1 MRLEKIEK
9 LIKESDSTEI
19 AFTDLNGRLRRL
31 PVNPKN
37 IKDIVNDGIGFDGSS
52 VAGIATVDKSDRM
65 LMPVLESLKR
75 IRFRDK
81 STSFFVGSI
90 HNEHGR
96 RARTDPRYVL
106 EKAVDEAFDE
116 FGLKFLASPE
126 YEFFLFQKDQY
137 SSDLNTDNAG
147 YCDADPKDKGE
158 NVRNHI
164 IDILTECDVPFEKA
178 HHEVSPSQHEI
189 NFECSSPLV
198 ASDRTLLF
206 NYVTHMVA
214 SEHGFHASFMPKPFD
229 NQNRNALHIHLSMQN
244 REGQNVFYDKNN
256 EHGLS
261 LLAMR
266 FIAGV
271 LKYARQTSI
280 LMASTF
286 NSYKA
291 YVIEREAP
299 VVVGW
304 GPRNRTSMVRIPYAT
319 NPQGTRLELRSPD
332 PAGNIY
338 LQMATFIKMGIQ
350 GIREELECPKP
361 DAGKA
366 YFQSLQKK
374 IWDERFLP
382 KSMYEA
388 LVEAES
394 STFLKEMLGELLY
407 DNLMALKTMEWE
419 EHRVNVTQ
427 RELDM
432 YLPI

>member
-90 HNEHGR
+90 HNELGQ

-106 EKAVDEAFDE
+106 EKAVAEALDE
-116 FGLKFLASPE
+116 FGFTFLASPE

-137 SSDLNTDNAG
+137 SKDLNTDNAG

-164 IDILTECDVPFEKA
+164 IDILTDCDIPFEKA

>member
-1 MRLEKIEK
+1 MKLEKIEK

-37 IKDIVNDGIGFDGSS
+37 IRAIVDDGIGFDGSS
-52 VAGIATVDKSDRM
+52 VAGIATVDKSDRI
-65 LMPVLESLKR
+65 LMPVLDSLKR
-75 IRFRDK
+75 IRFTGK
-81 STSFFVGSI
+81 NTSLFVGTI
-90 HNEHGR
+90 HNELGQ

-106 EKAVDEAFDE
+106 ESAVQEAFDE
-116 FGLKFLASPE
+116 FGFKFLASPE
-126 YEFFLFQKDQY
+126 YEFFLFNKDQY
-137 SSDLNTDNAG
+137 SKNLNTDNAG

-158 NVRNHI
+158 AVRNHI
-164 IDILTECDVPFEKA
+164 IDILMDCDVPFEKA

-189 NFECSSPLV
+189 NFECSSPV
-198 ASDRTLLF
+198 TAADRTLLF
-206 NYVTHMVA
+206 TYVTHMVA
-214 SEHGFHASFMPKPFD
+214 AEHGYHASFMPKPLD
-229 NQNRNALHIHLSMQN
+229 GQNRNAMHIHLSMQDKDGN
-244 REGQNVFYDKNN
+244 NVFYDKDD
-256 EHGLS
+256 EHGIS
-261 LLAMR
+261 LLARR

-319 NPQGTRLELRSPD
+319 NPQATRLEIRSPD
-332 PAGNIY
+332 PSGNVY
-338 LQMATFIKMGIQ
+338 LQMAAYIKMGIQ
-350 GIREELECPKP
+350 GIREDLECSKP

-366 YFQSLQKK
+366 YFQSLEKK

-382 KSMYEA
+382 KSMFEA
-388 LVEAES
+388 LVEAEK
-394 STFLKEMLGELLY
+394 STFLKEMLGERLY
-407 DNLMALKTMEWE
+407 GNLMAIKTREWE
-419 EHRVNVTQ
+419 EHRTRVTQ

>member
-1 MRLEKIEK
+1 MRLDKIEK

-37 IKDIVNDGIGFDGSS
+37 IKEIVNVGIGFDGSS

-65 LMPVLESLKR
+65 LMPVLDSLKR
-75 IRFRDK
+75 IRFKDK
-81 STSFFVGSI
+81 NTSLFVGTI
-90 HNEHGR
+90 HDEHGQ
-96 RARTDPRYVL
+96 RANTDPRFVL
-106 EKAVDEAFDE
+106 EKVVTEAYEE
-116 FGLKFLASPE
+116 FGFQFLASPE
-126 YEFFLFQKDQY
+126 YEFFLFRKDEY
-137 SSDLNTDNAG
+137 STDLNTDKAG
-147 YCDADPKDKGE
+147 YFDADPRDRGE

-164 IDILTECDVPFEKA
+164 IDIFAECDVPFEKA

-206 NYVTHMVA
+206 SYVTHMVA

-229 NQNRNALHIHLSMQN
+229 DQNRNALHIHLSMQDKQGKN
-244 REGQNVFYDKNN
+244 VYYDREN
-256 EHGLS
+256 EHGIS
-261 LLAMR
+261 LLARR
-266 FIAGV
+266 FIAGI

-319 NPQGTRLELRSPD
+319 CPEGTRLELRSPD

-338 LQMATFIKMGIQ
+338 LQMAAFIKMGIQ
-350 GIREELECPKP
+350 GIREDLECNSP

-366 YFQSLQKK
+366 YFQSQDKK

-388 LVEAES
+388 LVEAER
-394 STFLKEMLGELLY
+394 STFLKEMLGEQLY
-407 DNLMALKTMEWE
+407 DNLMTLKTDEWE
-419 EHRVNVTQ
+419 GHRIHVTQ
-427 RELDM
+427 REFDK

>member
-1 MRLEKIEK
+1 MQLDEIKE
-9 LIKESDSTEI
+9 LIKKSDSTEI
-19 AFTDLNGRLRRL
+19 VFTDLNGRVRRL

-37 IKDIVNDGIGFDGSS
+37 IQAIVRDGIGFDGSS

-65 LMPVLESLKR
+65 LVPVLDSLKK
-75 IRFRDK
+75 ISFRDK
-81 STSFFVGSI
+81 RTSLFVGTI
-90 HNEHGR
+90 HNEQGQ

-106 EKAVDEAFDE
+106 EKAVSEAYDE
-116 FGLKFLASPE
+116 FGFQFLASPE
-126 YEFFLFQKDQY
+126 YEFFLFKNDSY
-137 SSDLNTDNAG
+137 TKDLNTDNAG
-147 YCDADPKDKGE
+147 YCDADPRDRGE

-164 IDILTECDVPFEKA
+164 IDILTDCDIPFEKA

-189 NFECSSPLV
+189 NFECSSPIV

-206 NYVTHMVA
+206 NYVSHMVA

-229 NQNRNALHIHLSMQN
+229 GQNRNALHIHLSMQDKN
-244 REGQNVFYDKNN
+244 GKNIFYDKEN
-256 EHGLS
+256 EFGIS
-261 LLAMR
+261 LLARR
-266 FIAGV
+266 FIAGI

-280 LMASTF
+280 IMASTF

-291 YVIEREAP
+291 YVIEKEAP

-319 NPQGTRLELRSPD
+319 SPDGTRLELRSPD

-338 LQMATFIKMGIQ
+338 LQMAALIKMGLQ
-350 GIREELECPKP
+350 GVRENLECNSP

-374 IWDERFLP
+374 IWDDRFLP
-382 KSMYEA
+382 KSMFEA
-388 LVEAES
+388 LVEAER
-394 STFLKEMLGELLY
+394 STFLKEMLGQRLY
-407 DNLMALKTMEWE
+407 DNLMNLKTNEWE
-419 EHRVNVTQ
+419 EHRTHVTQ
-427 RELDM
+427 REFER

>member
-1 MRLEKIEK
+1 MRLDKIEK

-19 AFTDLNGRLRRL
+19 AFTDLNGRIRRL

-37 IKDIVNDGIGFDGSS
+37 IRDIVNDGIGFDGSS
-52 VAGIATVDKSDRM
+52 VAGIATVDKSDRI
-65 LMPVLESLKR
+65 LMPALESLKR

-81 STSFFVGSI
+81 NTSLFVGTI
-90 HNEHGR
+90 HNEQGQ

-106 EKAVDEAFDE
+106 EKAVKEAYDE
-116 FGLKFLASPE
+116 FGFQFLSSPE
-126 YEFFLFQKDQY
+126 YEFFLFRKDEY
-137 SSDLNTDNAG
+137 SSDLYTDKAG

-164 IDILTECDVPFEKA
+164 IDILAECDIPFEKA

-189 NFECSSPLV
+189 NFECSSPVV

-206 NYVTHMVA
+206 SYVTHMVA

-229 NQNRNALHIHLSMQN
+229 DQNRNALHIHLSMQDRN
-244 REGQNVFYDKNN
+244 GKNVFYDMDN
-256 EHGLS
+256 EYGIS
-261 LLAMR
+261 LLAQK

-280 LMASTF
+280 LMASTY

-304 GPRNRTSMVRIPYAT
+304 GPRNRTSMVRIPYAA

-332 PAGNIY
+332 PAGNVY
-338 LQMATFIKMGIQ
+338 LQMAAFIKMGLQ
-350 GIREELECPKP
+350 GIREDLDCNSP

-366 YFQSLQKK
+366 YFQSLEKK

-382 KSMYEA
+382 KSMFEA
-388 LVEAES
+388 LVEAER
-394 STFLKEMLGELLY
+394 STFLKEILGERMF
-407 DNLMALKTMEWE
+407 DNLMAIKTAEWE
-419 EHRVNVTQ
+419 GHRTHVTQ
-427 RELDM
+427 REFEK
-432 YLPI
+432 YLSI